1 MAKHKD
7 RIDSRLPSGVM
18 RIDRRSGGV
27 AKKGAPWCYRV
38 FLMVHGQRIAQRF
51 PPETPL
57 TEISDWIRA
66 QRATVKDDAAERAVI
81 KGTFES
87 DVESDYLPQVS
98 HLASLREREIDIRRW
113 ASLFKGRSRNT
124 IKPIEI
130 RKHLSAWAAGKDT
143 SRQNRHGQTLR
154 AKPLSESS
162 LNHRLSALSNFYE
175 LLNGKRGYNPCLDVD
190 RFKEPDRKINAID
203 FSWVRKIL
211 AELPDDNVN
220 SAIARCLA
228 WTGMRPSQLNRIG
241 RSDIDL
247 AHATV
252 WVPAAKGGRSNP
264 IALPKAGVQAFR
276 RLIKFADAGVYQFAE
291 ARKERSDQGF
301 DQRNVNFWVRK
312 AAQKAKYPHKITTY
326 WLRHSLATHML
337 EQGASTRDV
346 QHQLTHSSLELIERY
361 AKVTRKGLSRIMSRI
376 A

>member
-7 RIDSRLPSGVM
+7 RVDRRLPAGVL
-18 RIDRRSGGV
+18 RADRATNGPVR
-27 AKKGAPWCYRV
+27 KGQPWCYRV
-38 FLMVHGQRIAQRF
+38 QLMVRGQRIARRF
-51 PPETPL
+51 DSATPL
-57 TEISDWIRA
+57 AEITDWIRSESGS
-66 QRATVKDDAAERAVI
+66 VKA
-81 KGTFES
+81 
-87 DVESDYLPQVS
+87 DVEQAPVKGAFEADVENDYLPQVS
-98 HLASLREREIDIRRW
+98 HLASFKERAIDIRRW
-113 ASLFKGRSRNT
+113 AMLFKGRNRNRIT
-124 IKPIEI
+124 PAEI

-143 SRQNRHGQTLR
+143 TRKNRHGQMVGSR
-154 AKPLSESS
+154 PLSESS

-203 FSWVRKIL
+203 FTWVRKIL
-211 AELPDDNVN
+211 AKLPDDNLN

-228 WTGMRPSQLNRIG
+228 WTGMRPSQLNRIS

-247 AHATV
+247 EHATV

-264 IALPKAGVQAFR
+264 IALPKAGVAAFR
-276 RLIKFADAGVYQFAE
+276 RLVKFADEGAYVFAD
-291 ARKERSDQGF
+291 ARKERSDLGF
-301 DQRNVNFWVRK
+301 EQRNVNFWLRK
-312 AAQKAKYPHKITTY
+312 AAEKAKYPHKITTY
-326 WLRHSLATHML
+326 WLRHSFATHML
-337 EQGASTRDV
+337 ESGASTRDV

>member
-7 RIDSRLPSGVM
+7 RIDSRLPSGVV

-51 PPETPL
+51 PADTPL
-57 TEISDWIRA
+57 SELTEWIRA
-66 QRATVKDDAAERAVI
+66 QGAIVKGDAAERAVI

-87 DVESDYLPQVS
+87 DVENDYLPQIA

-113 ASLFKGRSRNT
+113 ASLFKGRNRNT
-124 IKPIEI
+124 VKPIEI

-143 SRQNRHGQTLR
+143 SRRNRHGHTLKSR
-154 AKPLSESS
+154 PLSESS

-203 FSWVRKIL
+203 FTWVKKIL
-211 AELPDDNVN
+211 AELPDDNLN

-241 RSDIDL
+241 RNDIDL
-247 AHATV
+247 SHATV

-264 IALPKAGVQAFR
+264 IALPRAGVAAFR
-276 RLIKFADAGVYQFAE
+276 RLIKFADDGAYVFAD
-291 ARKERSDQGF
+291 ARKERSEQGF
-301 DQRNVNFWVRK
+301 EQRNVNFWLRK
-312 AAQKAKYPHKITTY
+312 AAEKAKYPHKITTY
-326 WLRHSLATHML
+326 WLRHSFATHML
-337 EQGASTRDV
+337 ESGASTRDV

-361 AKVTRKGLSRIMSRI
+361 AKVTRKGLSRVMSRI